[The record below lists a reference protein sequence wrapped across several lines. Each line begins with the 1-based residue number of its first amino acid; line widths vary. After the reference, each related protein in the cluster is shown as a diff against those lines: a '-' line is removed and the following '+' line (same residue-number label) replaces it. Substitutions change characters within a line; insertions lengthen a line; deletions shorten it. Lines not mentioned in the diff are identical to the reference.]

1 MSVTRRSLT
10 LAPLVVTVVA
20 VLAACAPVAV
30 SPSAPATVAA
40 SSTPTPEAQGDPLP
54 TLPLTCGDFFSEQA
68 ASDLLFLPVTLKVPE
83 TAVPSIV
90 VAAGLQAG
98 ATRCI
103 WGADDKTDNGWDQT
117 IVLEVLPDGAEA
129 FDINVWQVDDGA
141 IVYPEGSTTSEYL
154 CTSAEATY
162 PGCFANVLV
171 DGYWAHV
178 YVQTGG
184 ADMSLTRETVE
195 ASLRAIVDTVTAA
208 IAGAGSP
215 RPGWVVP
222 SGVLAGGICAG
233 QGIGDNPAIGS
244 IAAGRSGMLQ
254 CTVGGNSVSVLPGG
268 AWALAPILATG
279 QPNYSVRSLEQIEVA
294 GADAA
299 VWGCGDG
306 CYAFFSIGG
315 SLVSLYSGDVYDGP
329 AFTPTFEGFVA
340 EVVAAG

>member
-1 MSVTRRSLT
+1 MIPRSL
-10 LAPLVVTVVA
+10 AVVA
-20 VLAACAPVAV
+20 VVGVVGASLSGCGV
-30 SPSAPATVAA
+30 PSAPSPSSPA
-40 SSTPTPEAQGDPLP
+40 SEGASPTPTAAAQGDPLP
-54 TLPLTCGDFFSEQA
+54 TLPLTCGDFFSDQA

-83 TAVPSIV
+83 TAVRSTFI
-90 VAAGLQAG
+90 AAALQAG

-103 WGADDKTDNGWDQT
+103 WGAYDKTDNGWDQT
-117 IVLEVLPDGAEA
+117 IVLEVLPDGAQA
-129 FDINVWQVDDGA
+129 FDTNVWQVDDGA
-141 IVYPEGSTTSEYL
+141 IVYPDGSTTSEYL
-154 CTSAEATY
+154 CASVEPTY
-162 PGCFANVLV
+162 AGCFANVLV

-184 ADMSLTRETVE
+184 TDMSLTREAVE
-195 ASLRAIVDTVTAA
+195 VSLRAIVDTVNAA
-208 IAGAGSP
+208 ISGAGSP
-215 RPGWVVP
+215 RPGWIVP

-233 QGIGDNPAIGS
+233 LNLGDNSTVGS

-268 AWALAPILATG
+268 AWALAPILANG
-279 QPNYSVRSLEQIEVA
+279 QPNYSVSSLEQIEVA

-299 VWGCGDG
+299 AWGCGDG

-315 SLVSLYSGDVYDGP
+315 SLVSLYSGDVYDGS

>member
-1 MSVTRRSLT
+1 MIPRSL
-10 LAPLVVTVVA
+10 LVVTVVGA
-20 VLAACAPVAV
+20 VVASLSGCGV
-30 SPSAPATVAA
+30 PSAPASSSPASGVA
-40 SSTPTPEAQGDPLP
+40 SPTPTAQAQGDPLP

-68 ASDLLFLPVTLKVPE
+68 ASDLLFLPVTLKVSE
-83 TAVPSIV
+83 TAVPSTV
-90 VAAGLQAG
+90 VAAALQAG

-141 IVYPEGSTTSEYL
+141 IVYPDGSTTSEYL
-154 CTSAEATY
+154 CTSVEATY
-162 PGCFANVLV
+162 AGCFANVLV
-171 DGYWAHV
+171 GGYWAHV

-184 ADMSLTRETVE
+184 TAMSLTREVVE

-208 IAGAGSP
+208 ISGAGSP

-233 QGIGDNPAIGS
+233 QGFGDDPAIGF
-244 IAAGRSGMLQ
+244 IAAGRAGVVH
-254 CTVGGNSVSVLPGG
+254 CAVGGNSVSVLPGG
-268 AWALAPILATG
+268 AWALAPILAYG
-279 QPNYSVRSLEQIEVA
+279 QPTYSVRSLEQIEVA

-299 VWGCGDG
+299 AWGCGDG
-306 CYAFFSIGG
+306 CYAFFSVGG
-315 SLVSLYSGDVYDGP
+315 SLVSLYSGDIYDGE
-329 AFTPTFEGFVA
+329 AFTPTLEAFVA

>member
-1 MSVTRRSLT
+1 MIPRSL
-10 LAPLVVTVVA
+10 AVVA
-20 VLAACAPVAV
+20 VVGVVVASLSGCGV
-30 SPSAPATVAA
+30 PSAPAPSSPA
-40 SSTPTPEAQGDPLP
+40 SEGASPTPTTAAQGDPLP

-162 PGCFANVLV
+162 AGCFANVLV

-184 ADMSLTRETVE
+184 ADMSLTRDAVE
-195 ASLRAIVDTVTAA
+195 ASLRTIVDSVTAA
-208 IAGAGSP
+208 ISGAGAA
-215 RPGWVVP
+215 RPNWIVP

-233 QGIGDNPAIGS
+233 QGIGDNPAIGF
-244 IAAGRSGMLQ
+244 IAAGRAGVVH
-254 CTVGGNSVSVLPGG
+254 CTVDVNSVSVLPGG
-268 AWALAPILATG
+268 AWALAPILANG
-279 QPNYSVRSLEQIEVA
+279 QPTYSVRSLEQIEVV

-299 VWGCGDG
+299 AWGCGDG
-306 CYAFFSIGG
+306 CYAFFSLGG
-315 SLVSLYSGDVYDGP
+315 SLVSLYSGDVYDGA

>member
-1 MSVTRRSLT
+1 MIPRSL
-10 LAPLVVTVVA
+10 AVVA
-20 VLAACAPVAV
+20 VVGVVVASLSGCGV
-30 SPSAPATVAA
+30 PSAPSPSSPA
-40 SSTPTPEAQGDPLP
+40 SEGASPTPTAAAQGDPLP
-54 TLPLTCGDFFSEQA
+54 TLPLTCGDFFSDQA

-83 TAVPSIV
+83 TAVRSTFI
-90 VAAGLQAG
+90 AAALQAG

-117 IVLEVLPDGAEA
+117 IVLEVLPDGAQA
-129 FDINVWQVDDGA
+129 FDTNVWQVDDGA
-141 IVYPEGSTTSEYL
+141 IVYPDGSTTSEYL
-154 CTSAEATY
+154 CASVEPTY
-162 PGCFANVLV
+162 AGCFANVLV

-184 ADMSLTRETVE
+184 TDMSLTREAVE
-195 ASLRAIVDTVTAA
+195 VSLRAIVDTVNAA
-208 IAGAGSP
+208 ISGAGSP
-215 RPGWVVP
+215 RPGWIVP

-233 QGIGDNPAIGS
+233 QNLGDNSTVGS

-268 AWALAPILATG
+268 AWALAPILANG
-279 QPNYSVRSLEQIEVA
+279 QPNYSVSSLEQIEVA

-299 VWGCGDG
+299 AWGCGDG

-315 SLVSLYSGDVYDGP
+315 SLVSLYSGDVYDGS